1 MEVFSQFFFYNS
13 LFIHLAAWD
22 SLKFN
27 LVQWLHRRLRWRQH
41 SALDTHI
48 LDFIFIKKKKIVRDN
63 PCIFFVAYFCVLGCP
78 YFNFVFCFCN
88 VFSCNNQIT
97 SHILFELLN
106 GFRISAILTITK
118 IGCLSKKEG
127 GREGGRGCIKLAQ
140 FHPVGVCSLFIYFK
154 KNYVLFD
161 LVWQLV
167 TALGDSSSSKCKDKY
182 TKKLSNICLK
192 HELFCICL
200 NDWNFNHW

>member
-1 MEVFSQFFFYNS
+1 M
-13 LFIHLAAWD
+13 
-22 SLKFN
+22 KFN

-140 FHPVGVCSLFIYFK
+140 FHPVGVCSLFIYLK

-200 NDWNFNHW
+200 NDWNFNH